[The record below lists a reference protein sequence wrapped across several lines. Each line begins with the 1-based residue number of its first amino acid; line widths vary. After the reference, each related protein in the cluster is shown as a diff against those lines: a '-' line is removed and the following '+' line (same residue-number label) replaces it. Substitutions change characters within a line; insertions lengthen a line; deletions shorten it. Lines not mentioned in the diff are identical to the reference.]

1 LSFLLDTNVLSELV
15 RPEPDANVV
24 NWLAGLDERDMYMS
38 VVSVAEIR
46 RGIEQL
52 SSGRRRTRLLEW
64 LENELVDRFED
75 RVVEIDRRIATAWG
89 VLMRR
94 AEAAG
99 LPSSVMDG
107 FFAASAVVHGFT
119 IATRDTR
126 DFAGFGIALLDPW
139 QEAAG
144 R

>member
-1 LSFLLDTNVLSELV
+1 VSFLFDTNVLSELM
-15 RPEPDANVV
+15 RPEPDSNVV
-24 NWLAGLDERDMYMS
+24 NWLSEIDEEDIYMS

-52 SSGRRRTRLLEW
+52 APGRRRTRLLEW
-64 LENELVDRFED
+64 LEKELVDRFDD
-75 RVVEIDRRIATAWG
+75 RLLEIDRRVATAWG

-107 FFAASAVVHGFT
+107 FVAASATVHGFT

-126 DFAGFGIALLDPW
+126 DFAGFGVALLNPW
-139 QEAAG
+139 QEVG
-144 R
+144 PR